1 MTWSCFKECS
11 SDMTELG
18 ALHFIKHQKGIV
30 PDIYYDCEKIKL
42 LFWPTALLHLTN
54 KFLTQQFGENII
66 TPNHV
71 TDFEKLYINLNH
83 RPHVHRCQLVEK
95 LYENNLFE
103 FGKISWNHLNIV
115 NYSSY
120 KFKNWIPEIL
130 KIKEDV
136 GVYEY
141 VFNTKC
147 LFNLVSESSDLLT
160 FITEKTFK
168 PILHSQAFLC
178 FGYRGQN
185 TCLRD
190 YGFELYDEIFDY
202 SFDNLPLIEDRIQGV
217 INNINSLKD
226 KNYYDLYD
234 KIKDKIE
241 RNKNRAIDILE
252 NDPYIPERMSYHFSG
267 VEGRHIE
274 RIKSRPRI
282 FK

>member
-1 MTWSCFKECS
+1 ME
-11 SDMTELG
+11 ELY
-18 ALHFIKHQKGIV
+18 K
-30 PDIYYDCEKIKL
+30 
-42 LFWPTALLHLTN
+42 
-54 KFLTQQFGENII
+54 
-66 TPNHV
+66 
-71 TDFEKLYINLNH
+71 
-83 RPHVHRCQLVEK
+83 
-95 LYENNLFE
+95 NNLFE
-103 FGKISWNHLNIV
+103 FGKNSWNHLDIE

-120 KFKNWIPEIL
+120 KFKSWTPEIL
-130 KIKEDV
+130 KITEDV

-141 VFNTKC
+141 VFSTKC

-202 SFDNLPLIEDRIQGV
+202 SFDNLPLIEDRIRGV

-226 KNYYDLYD
+226 KNYYELYD
-234 KIKDKIE
+234 KIKHKIE

-252 NDPYIPERMSYHFSG
+252 NDPVSYTHLRAH
-267 VEGRHIE
+267 ET
-274 RIKSRPRI
+274 
-282 FK
+282 